1 MFVVPA
7 STFNSYALLRLHTI
21 AFMRY
26 RISAFLR
33 NRINLKVRLR
43 GKAHTH

>member
-1 MFVVPA
+1 MTPA
-7 STFNSYALLRLHTI
+7 STFNSYALLRLHTG

-33 NRINLKVRLR
+33 NRINLKVRLCE
-43 GKAHTH
+43 KAYTH

>member
-33 NRINLKVRLR
+33 NRINLKVRLCR
-43 GKAHTH
+43 NAHTH